1 MAHPAVLRELV
12 ARYESLCTA
21 SQELALAP
29 DLKRRLDD
37 VTYTLCV
44 TTGTR
49 QLDHALA
56 AARARLA
63 ATPAGSTATVSSAA
77 VSTAAVTST
86 AVVSTPAVASTA
98 VAASAKTAATATVT
112 VT

>member
-1 MAHPAVLRELV
+1 MLLAHPAVLRELV

-21 SQELALAP
+21 SQGLALAP
-29 DLKRRLDD
+29 DLKRRLED

-49 QLDHALA
+49 HVDQALA

-63 ATPAGSTATVSSAA
+63 STGAGSATVTAVGAA
-77 VSTAAVTST
+77 VGTVAAAAMGTAGAAVT
-86 AVVSTPAVASTA
+86 A
-98 VAASAKTAATATVT
+98 AAT
-112 VT
+112 

>member
-1 MAHPAVLRELV
+1 MLLAHPAVLRELV

-49 QLDHALA
+49 HLDQALA

-63 ATPAGSTATVSSAA
+63 ATTTVASATVATA
-77 VSTAAVTST
+77 TAAVT
-86 AVVSTPAVASTA
+86 
-98 VAASAKTAATATVT
+98 AT
-112 VT
+112 

>member
-21 SQELALAP
+21 SKELALAP

-49 QLDHALA
+49 RLDHALA

-63 ATPAGSTATVSSAA
+63 ATPAGSTATVSTTA
-77 VSTAAVTST
+77 VSTT
-86 AVVSTPAVASTA
+86 AVSTTAVSTTAVAST
-98 VAASAKTAATATVT
+98 VTAT
-112 VT
+112 

>member
-1 MAHPAVLRELV
+1 MLLAHPAVLRELV

-49 QLDHALA
+49 HLDQALA

-63 ATPAGSTATVSSAA
+63 AASAATTTSTPSCSPAVTAAATVNG
-77 VSTAAVTST
+77 T
-86 AVVSTPAVASTA
+86 
-98 VAASAKTAATATVT
+98 
-112 VT
+112 

>member
-1 MAHPAVLRELV
+1 MLLAHPAVLRELV

-29 DLKRRLDD
+29 ELKRRLDD
-37 VTYTLCV
+37 VAYTLCV

-49 QLDHALA
+49 QLDQALA

-63 ATPAGSTATVSSAA
+63 TTATAA
-77 VSTAAVTST
+77 T
-86 AVVSTPAVASTA
+86 
-98 VAASAKTAATATVT
+98 ATATVT
-112 VT
+112 VASATVTAT

>member
-1 MAHPAVLRELV
+1 MLLAHPAVLRELV

-49 QLDHALA
+49 HLDQALA

-63 ATPAGSTATVSSAA
+63 AT
-77 VSTAAVTST
+77 
-86 AVVSTPAVASTA
+86 
-98 VAASAKTAATATVT
+98 ATATVT
-112 VT
+112 STVTAAAAATAVAATPAAATAS

>member
-1 MAHPAVLRELV
+1 MLLAHPAVLRELV

-49 QLDHALA
+49 RLDQALA

-63 ATPAGSTATVSSAA
+63 TTA
-77 VSTAAVTST
+77 
-86 AVVSTPAVASTA
+86 
-98 VAASAKTAATATVT
+98 TAATATVT
-112 VT
+112 SATAVATAAAVTAT

>member
-1 MAHPAVLRELV
+1 MLLAHPAVLRELV

-21 SQELALAP
+21 AQGLALAP
-29 DLKRRLDD
+29 DLQRRLDD

-49 QLDHALA
+49 DLDHALA

-63 ATPAGSTATVSSAA
+63 ATAS
-77 VSTAAVTST
+77 
-86 AVVSTPAVASTA
+86 AVVAAKDA
-98 VAASAKTAATATVT
+98 CVAAAPLASASVARGGF
-112 VT
+112 

>member
-1 MAHPAVLRELV
+1 M

-21 SQELALAP
+21 SQGLALAP

-49 QLDHALA
+49 QLDQALA

-63 ATPAGSTATVSSAA
+63 ATAGAATASVSATASAA
-77 VSTAAVTST
+77 VAT
-86 AVVSTPAVASTA
+86 AVPAG
-98 VAASAKTAATATVT
+98 
-112 VT
+112 

>member
-1 MAHPAVLRELV
+1 MLLAHPAVLRELV

-37 VTYTLCV
+37 VAYTLCV

-63 ATPAGSTATVSSAA
+63 ATPAGSTATVSTAA
-77 VSTAAVTST
+77 VSTAS
-86 AVVSTPAVASTA
+86 VSTPAVASTA

-112 VT
+112 AT

>member
-1 MAHPAVLRELV
+1 MLLAHPAVLRELV

-49 QLDHALA
+49 QLDQALA

-63 ATPAGSTATVSSAA
+63 AT
-77 VSTAAVTST
+77 
-86 AVVSTPAVASTA
+86 
-98 VAASAKTAATATVT
+98 AATATSAATAAVAT
-112 VT
+112 

>member
-1 MAHPAVLRELV
+1 MLLAHPAVLRELV

-49 QLDHALA
+49 HLDQALA

-63 ATPAGSTATVSSAA
+63 ATAT
-77 VSTAAVTST
+77 VTST
-86 AVVSTPAVASTA
+86 VTAAAAATA
-98 VAASAKTAATATVT
+98 VAATPAAAATAS
-112 VT
+112 

>member
-1 MAHPAVLRELV
+1 MLLAHPAVLCELV
-12 ARYESLCTA
+12 ARYESLCA
-21 SQELALAP
+21 AAQERAVAP

-49 QLDHALA
+49 QLEHALA

-63 ATPAGSTATVSSAA
+63 ATAGTAG
-77 VSTAAVTST
+77 
-86 AVVSTPAVASTA
+86 
-98 VAASAKTAATATVT
+98 
-112 VT
+112 

>member
-1 MAHPAVLRELV
+1 MLLAHPAVLRELV

-49 QLDHALA
+49 HLDQALA

-63 ATPAGSTATVSSAA
+63 AT
-77 VSTAAVTST
+77 AAVT
-86 AVVSTPAVASTA
+86 A
-98 VAASAKTAATATVT
+98 TAAATVT
-112 VT
+112 AAAGAAPAAAGTAT

>member
-1 MAHPAVLRELV
+1 MLLAHPAVLRELV

-49 QLDHALA
+49 HVDQALA

-63 ATPAGSTATVSSAA
+63 ATAAAT
-77 VSTAAVTST
+77 VTST
-86 AVVSTPAVASTA
+86 VTAAAAATA
-98 VAASAKTAATATVT
+98 VAATPATAGTAS
-112 VT
+112 

>member
-1 MAHPAVLRELV
+1 MLLAHPAVLQELV
-12 ARYESLCTA
+12 ARYESLCA
-21 SQELALAP
+21 AAQGLSIAP

-49 QLDHALA
+49 QLDQALA

-63 ATPAGSTATVSSAA
+63 ATTASA
-77 VSTAAVTST
+77 TAAST
-86 AVVSTPAVASTA
+86 
-98 VAASAKTAATATVT
+98 
-112 VT
+112 

>member
-1 MAHPAVLRELV
+1 MLLAHPAVLRELV

-21 SQELALAP
+21 SREPALAP

-37 VTYTLCV
+37 VAYTLCV

-49 QLDHALA
+49 HLDPARA

-63 ATPAGSTATVSSAA
+63 ATASAATATVASATAAATAA
-77 VSTAAVTST
+77 VSTAAVST
-86 AVVSTPAVASTA
+86 AVTA
-98 VAASAKTAATATVT
+98 P
-112 VT
+112 

>member
-1 MAHPAVLRELV
+1 MLLAHPAVLRELV

-21 SQELALAP
+21 SQEMALAP

-49 QLDHALA
+49 HLDQALA

-63 ATPAGSTATVSSAA
+63 ATTTASAA
-77 VSTAAVTST
+77 TAGVTTASVASAVT
-86 AVVSTPAVASTA
+86 AVPATA
-98 VAASAKTAATATVT
+98 VAAAAVTAT
-112 VT
+112 

>member
-1 MAHPAVLRELV
+1 MLLAHPAVLRELV

-49 QLDHALA
+49 QLDQALA

-63 ATPAGSTATVSSAA
+63 ATAGAT
-77 VSTAAVTST
+77 TAA
-86 AVVSTPAVASTA
+86 P
-98 VAASAKTAATATVT
+98 ATAGTAG
-112 VT
+112 

>member
-1 MAHPAVLRELV
+1 MLLAHPAVLRELV

-49 QLDHALA
+49 QLDQALA

-63 ATPAGSTATVSSAA
+63 ATAATATSPA
-77 VSTAAVTST
+77 TAAVTAAA
-86 AVVSTPAVASTA
+86 AV
-98 VAASAKTAATATVT
+98 TAT
-112 VT
+112 